1 LPKTRR
7 FESVLALSPTL
18 YGGFGSVE
26 FSVFSRL
33 HGCLSGSVRSSRRAA
48 ASRGCAGYRRSLT
61 VAVAVIAGLFW
72 APRPAAADDAPTA
85 FIGSLGQQVLAVIHR
100 PDLPVDGKAAYFRQ
114 LLRQDFDLTGISR
127 FVLGPYWRVA
137 SPGERQ
143 EFSDLLT
150 QQIIDVYDRR
160 LAQAGDGNFVVSG
173 SRTDPGGV
181 IVTSRIIPGR
191 ARRSLWIG
199 GSRSATAITR
209 SRVSPSTGSAWR

>member
-1 LPKTRR
+1 
-7 FESVLALSPTL
+7 
-18 YGGFGSVE
+18 
-26 FSVFSRL
+26 
-33 HGCLSGSVRSSRRAA
+33 
-48 ASRGCAGYRRSLT
+48 
-61 VAVAVIAGLFW
+61 VIAGLFW
-72 APRPAAADDAPTA
+72 APRPAAADHAPTA

>member
-1 LPKTRR
+1 MTMTQLI
-7 FESVLALSPTL
+7 
-18 YGGFGSVE
+18 
-26 FSVFSRL
+26 
-33 HGCLSGSVRSSRRAA
+33 RSSHRAG
-48 ASRGCAGYRRSLT
+48 ASCGCAGFGRNLT

-72 APRPAAADDAPTA
+72 APRPATAEDAPTA
-85 FIGSLGQQVLAVIHR
+85 FIGSLGQQALDVIHR

-150 QQIIDVYDRR
+150 RRLIDVYGRR
-160 LAQAGDGNFVVSG
+160 LAQAGDGKFVVTG

-181 IVTSRIIPGR
+181 IVTSRIIPWQGAPIAVDWR
-191 ARRSLWIG
+191 LAVSDGHYAIEDVTIEGVSMAVAERSEIDEQIARDG
-199 GSRSATAITR
+199 GQLTLLLAGMREQD
-209 SRVSPSTGSAWR
+209 